1 MILISKQFKA
11 QQRVGAM
18 AIHVIYIRLHDYDKA
33 KQDGGA
39 KKMKCVSSNDRTH
52 ASINHIITVV
62 PRMFLVIYLY
72 TAYLGEYFHT

>member
-39 KKMKCVSSNDRTH
+39 KKMKCVSSNDRTRGGRKRCTC
-52 ASINHIITVV
+52 AVCFST
-62 PRMFLVIYLY
+62 
-72 TAYLGEYFHT
+72 